1 MNSMLLHGM
10 TMKCVRDSKDF
21 DLKGQEMLV
30 EKSVQNGTYKKLGK
44 EVGIVA
50 AVNSD
55 LKVNVSVY
63 LSEREKFTSEFNAWS
78 KKTAQSTLEMCRV
91 VFEAKK
97 ELESQDFLKFC
108 NAIGRKGEDATVR
121 KYLKIGEKYDKFYQY
136 ANLLPNSWTSI
147 YEIAQLPSEM
157 FEALVT
163 TENSMANMTGAQI
176 KELMGKGTE
185 DKSKAAAS
193 TTAVTSKAQTA
204 DQSSETT
211 SDASEDDE
219 GASSSSDA
227 TEAATASSDASEAE
241 SNVSIADET
250 EVSADQTDD
259 SSSIGSDREFA
270 KQATSTMLEQA
281 VSAAASTTVEV
292 EVEEAFEP
300 YEITIRFNS
309 KPSDVAV
316 AALVESLVT
325 IKSKHRLDFD
335 FVMQKAFVV

>member
-1 MNSMLLHGM
+1 MRNM
-10 TMKCVRDSKDF
+10 TD
-21 DLKGQEMLV
+21 
-30 EKSVQNGTYKKLGK
+30 VQNGTYKKLGK

-55 LKVNVSVY
+55 SKVNVSVY

-91 VFEAKK
+91 VYEAKK
-97 ELESQDFLKFC
+97 QLGSQDFLKFC
-108 NAIGRKGEDATVR
+108 NAIGRGGEDATVR
-121 KYLKIGEKYDKFYQY
+121 KYLKIGEKFDKFYQY
-136 ANLLPNSWTSI
+136 AELLPNSWTSI
-147 YEIAQLPSEM
+147 YEITQLPSEM

-185 DKSKAAAS
+185 DKSNVAAA
-193 TTAVTSKAQTA
+193 
-204 DQSSETT
+204 T
-211 SDASEDDE
+211 SDAASADKSSATSTDSSEDDE
-219 GASSSSDA
+219 AASCSSDVN
-227 TEAATASSDASEAE
+227 EAATASSDASEAK
-241 SNVSIADET
+241 SSVSIADET
-250 EVSADQTDD
+250 EVSTDQTSD
-259 SSSIGSDREFA
+259 SSSSDSDREFA

-292 EVEEAFEP
+292 EDDEAFVP

-335 FVMQKAFVV
+335 FVQQKAFVI

>member
-1 MNSMLLHGM
+1 MIN
-10 TMKCVRDSKDF
+10 K
-21 DLKGQEMLV
+21 E
-30 EKSVQNGTYKKLGK
+30 SVQNGTYKKLGK

-55 LKVNVSVY
+55 SKVNVSVY

-147 YEIAQLPSEM
+147 YEITQLPSEM

-185 DKSKAAAS
+185 DKSKSDAS
-193 TTAVTSKAQTA
+193 TAAVTSEAQTA
-204 DQSSETT
+204 DQSSEKT
-211 SDASEDDE
+211 SDAFADVQA
-219 GASSSSDA
+219 ASSSTDA
-227 TEAATASSDASEAE
+227 TEAATASSDASEADSSE
-241 SNVSIADET
+241 SIPDET
-250 EVSADQTDD
+250 EVITDQTND
-259 SSSIGSDREFA
+259 SSSTESDREFA

-281 VSAAASTTVEV
+281 ASAAASTTFELADS
-292 EVEEAFEP
+292 EAFVP

-316 AALVESLVT
+316 AALVESIVT

-335 FVMQKAFVV
+335 FVQQKAFVV

>member
-1 MNSMLLHGM
+1 MFN
-10 TMKCVRDSKDF
+10 K
-21 DLKGQEMLV
+21 E
-30 EKSVQNGTYKKLGK
+30 SVQNGTYKKLSK

-55 LKVNVSVY
+55 SKVNVSVY
-63 LSEREKFTSEFNAWS
+63 LSEREKFTSEFNTWS

-91 VFEAKK
+91 VFDAKK
-97 ELESQDFLKFC
+97 ELENQDYLKFC

-147 YEIAQLPSEM
+147 YEITQLPSEM

-185 DKSKAAAS
+185 DKSKAAA
-193 TTAVTSKAQTA
+193 ATSDAASA
-204 DQSSETT
+204 DKSSETT
-211 SDASEDDE
+211 SEESEDDE
-219 GASSSSDA
+219 AASSS
-227 TEAATASSDASEAE
+227 TEVPKADTASSDASEAE
-241 SNVSIADET
+241 SIESISDET
-250 EVSADQTDD
+250 EISTDQTADV
-259 SSSIGSDREFA
+259 SSRDSDREFA
-270 KQATSTMLEQA
+270 KQATSVMLEQA
-281 VSAAASTTVEV
+281 ASAAASTTLEV
-292 EVEEAFEP
+292 EDEEVFEP
-300 YEITIRFNS
+300 YEITIRFNT

-335 FVMQKAFVV
+335 FVQQKAFVI